1 VPIPLGINVVQGEQV
16 IVSIADLIISGDTKV
31 ILEDQ
36 TTLQFYDIQGRL
48 VNTKLLDTS
57 DTNMLLMSLVLL
69 LAFMSYTYKT

>member
-1 VPIPLGINVVQGEQV
+1 MPIPLGINVVQGEQV